1 MRMILLSS
9 LAAIC
14 IAIVSFYILD
24 GISIDTASSL
34 ASSSVRL

>member
-14 IAIVSFYILD
+14 IAVVSFYILD
-24 GISIDTASSL
+24 AISIDTASSL

>member
-1 MRMILLSS
+1 MRVMFLSS
-9 LAAIC
+9 L
-14 IAIVSFYILD
+14 IAIVIAVVSFYVLD